1 MLRSSTSVA
10 VLMAEPQLTPAL
22 QQQLA
27 QLQSLNQQ
35 YQMAAQQRA
44 QFESMKLES
53 EQALEALTALPD
65 DAPVYRSVGSLL
77 VKEASRKAAQ
87 ERLKDDLETLEVRLS
102 RMQKQEEQVKQ
113 QMQALQAKLQAALAP
128 SAPKPGK

>member
-1 MLRSSTSVA
+1 
-10 VLMAEPQLTPAL
+10 MAEPQLTPAL

-27 QLQSLNQQ
+27 NLQALNQQ
-35 YQMAAQQRA
+35 YQMTAQQRA

-77 VKEASRKAAQ
+77 VKEPSKNAAQ
-87 ERLKDDLETLEVRLS
+87 ERLKEDLETLDVRLS
-102 RMQKQEEQVKQ
+102 RMQKQEDQVKQ
-113 QMQALQAKLQAALAP
+113 QMQALQSKLQAALA
-128 SAPKPGK
+128 APPPAKAGK

>member
-1 MLRSSTSVA
+1 
-10 VLMAEPQLTPAL
+10 MAEPQLTPAL

-27 QLQSLNQQ
+27 NLQALNQQ

-44 QFESMKLES
+44 QFESMKAES

-77 VKEASRKAAQ
+77 VKEASKKVAAD
-87 ERLKDDLETLEVRLS
+87 RLKDDLETVEVRLG
-102 RMQKQEEQVKQ
+102 RMQKQESQIKQ
-113 QMQALQAKLQAALAP
+113 QMTDLQAKLQAALQ
-128 SAPKPGK
+128 PKAPGK